1 MKNIENLLM
10 FLTKILG
17 WISALCITLMM
28 VQVFADVAL
37 KYFIKKPIV
46 GTPEIVGNYY
56 MLAAVFLPL
65 ALVEFRNA
73 GVSVT
78 LFYDMMRSDRVKRL
92 IMVLGYIGQV
102 IFFAMLAF
110 KTGGDAMESYHKYE
124 IVEAQV
130 MIYVWP
136 GFFTLPIGFGLATLV
151 NILRIFQIMLDPDW
165 EQIVE

>member
-1 MKNIENLLM
+1 MKSIENLLM
-10 FLTKILG
+10 FFTKILG
-17 WISALCITLMM
+17 WVSALCITLMM

-37 KYFIKKPIV
+37 KYFIKQPIV

-78 LFYDMMRSDRVKRL
+78 LFYDMMRSERVRRL

-102 IFFAMLAF
+102 IFFAMLAV
-110 KTGGDAMESYHKYE
+110 KTGGDALESFRKYE

-130 MIYVWP
+130 MIYIWP
-136 GFFTLPIGFGLATLV
+136 GTFTLPLGFGLATLV
-151 NILRIFQIMLDPDW
+151 NVLRIFQVMLDPEW
-165 EQIVE
+165 ETILE